1 VQLLKKPRKGNYA
14 LGSIST
20 RHFFANGTCFHLLL
34 LAYNLINW
42 FRLLCLP
49 AEFQTATLQTPP
61 QRILLTPA
69 RLRRA
74 RNGPTRA
81 LPATGYQEAAWKY
94 ALHPIQ

>member
-49 AEFQTATLQTPP
+49 AEFQTATLQTPR